1 MLWWI
6 RVWFSSVR
14 FLVSVLL
21 IGSISANRAW
31 ASPWLAGKHGPL
43 LCKAWLFRTA
53 VGMAIGRKAAQCSPH
68 WASQLFSDLNIESC
82 PYHISLPGGGPP
94 GNGAQQACSKGEGA
108 VPSPCPKTDTCMTWR
123 GCWVHACVCKA
134 AYSCFYWINR
144 SGKEYEFTD
153 EKSHMNNFT
162 EVFFVIW
169 NKHKNKNGPLLWTVP
184 NWYNRL
190 SYSCTTT
197 IIIHTAVWS

>member
-1 MLWWI
+1 MSGIYTYGEFHHEVLKRKKVGSILWEVLYYSLSNVTLKRMLWWI

-53 VGMAIGRKAAQCSPH
+53 VGMAIGSKAAQCSPH

-94 GNGAQQACSKGEGA
+94 GNGAQQACSKGEEPMWRSCA
-108 VPSPCPKTDTCMTWR
+108 FPLPKDRHLHDMER
-123 GCWVHACVCKA
+123 LLSSRLRVQGCLLMLLLDKSLWQGVWV
-134 AYSCFYWINR
+134 YWW
-144 SGKEYEFTD
+144 
-153 EKSHMNNFT
+153 EKSY
-162 EVFFVIW
+162 E
-169 NKHKNKNGPLLWTVP
+169 
-184 NWYNRL
+184 
-190 SYSCTTT
+190 
-197 IIIHTAVWS
+197 